1 MELENL
7 RTIWRSVEDQR
18 GIEDHHSMGENRLM
32 RERTTDTTGQERNLE
47 QERVDAQERIEKQRL
62 DRQIMNLLTRGSRG
76 PVAKMKRNLLR
87 ELILMLVL
95 YVPTILFYF
104 FGFGGKLPEMGW
116 LLLALMVLFAGYA
129 YRKNKLLDEMQ
140 CVSCAVRSN
149 IERQVITLRKYLRFY
164 ALAGTILLPVM
175 ALLSFFVA
183 EWKLPV
189 LAGDRWWNS
198 VWIWAI
204 VLGLV
209 TVASYFLNMWN
220 VNKLYGRHIERLEE
234 LLREM
239 NEEPEGG
246 SR

>member
-7 RTIWRSVEDQR
+7 RTIWRS
-18 GIEDHHSMGENRLM
+18 SMEEQPV
-32 RERTTDTTGQERNLE
+32 RERTPQPAGQERNLE
-47 QERVDAQERIEKQRL
+47 QEGVDAQERIEKARF
-62 DRQIMNLLTRGSRG
+62 DRQVMTMLTRGSRG
-76 PVAKMKRNLLR
+76 AVAKMKRNLLR

-116 LLLALMVLFAGYA
+116 VLLALMVLFAGYA
-129 YRKNKLLDEMQ
+129 YRKNKLLDDMQ
-140 CVSCAVRSN
+140 CISCAVRSN
-149 IERQVITLRKYLRFY
+149 IERQVITLRKYVRFY

-189 LAGDRWWNS
+189 LAGDRWWNG

-209 TVASYFLNMWN
+209 TIASYFLNMRY
-220 VNKLYGRHIERLEE
+220 VNKLYGRHIGRLEE

-239 NEEPEGG
+239 NEEPEEGL
-246 SR
+246 